1 MKFERE
7 NMFDG
12 LEKNFRTI
20 RTIYFAMLSANIAYV
35 GCFAF
40 DKKGF
45 AKLKKHL

>member
-7 NMFDG
+7 NMLDG
-12 LEKNFRTI
+12 LEKNF

-45 AKLKKHL
+45 VKLKKHL